1 MSQGEGGGLQ
11 EKKDDGQALLLPTST
26 TGRRASQEFL
36 DLRRKFEEKPQCYE
50 KESPKSSVSISF
62 TNIMDSKNPGGSS
75 TLLGPFVG
83 GGRKRKYKQLKLST
97 VSSNTDGKGFVLAVV
112 STNEKRART
121 PDSGSGGNDD
131 DYDYYKKRKV
141 MPNGV

>member
-1 MSQGEGGGLQ
+1 MSNLISDWEGEIKGEGDMSQGEGGGLQ

-62 TNIMDSKNPGGSS
+62 TNIMDSNKSRG
-75 TLLGPFVG
+75 
-83 GGRKRKYKQLKLST
+83 LKH
-97 VSSNTDGKGFVLAVV
+97 F
-112 STNEKRART
+112 ART
-121 PDSGSGGNDD
+121 IFGRWQEE
-131 DYDYYKKRKV
+131 KI
-141 MPNGV
+141 